1 MTNKKMKSMALFFI
15 IIMFGSSF
23 AYAILNRIGGGG
35 ESINIPKERIL
46 NYELNERQKSYLK
59 SRGYT
64 LVVYSSPPGCL
75 ECGSVKSSLE
85 WMTQNSEGQI
95 FLQEIVSN
103 TNSSTLTV
111 TSLKGERIL
120 ENPSK
125 EEIGSVIC
133 DLMFKREVWCVTSQ
147 I

>member
-23 AYAILNRIGGGG
+23 AYAILNRIGGAGG
-35 ESINIPKERIL
+35 RISIPKERIL

-64 LVVYSSPPGCL
+64 LVVYSSPIGCL
-75 ECGSVKSSLE
+75 ECGSVKSNLE

-95 FLQEIVSN
+95 FLQEVSSN

-111 TSLKGERIL
+111 TSLKGERVL
-120 ENPSK
+120 DNPSNQ
-125 EEIGSVIC
+125 EIGSAIC
-133 DLMFKREVWCVTSQ
+133 SLMLKREVWCVTSQ